1 MVEVHYVSHHE
12 LDFPRNRQM
21 VMFNLYVGAMIF
33 VDVAVNLF
41 GLVFMV
47 TVVGYGAGKLAI
59 RLVNNVFK

>member
-1 MVEVHYVSHHE
+1 
-12 LDFPRNRQM
+12 M

>member
-1 MVEVHYVSHHE
+1 MIMYQLYSG
-12 LDFPRNRQM
+12 
-21 VMFNLYVGAMIF
+21 VMTF
-33 VDVAVNLF
+33 VDVAINLF